1 MWGNLLIK
9 MLDRLVKRGAL
20 TLTMPNGED
29 FRFGDGT
36 SPKVGV
42 RITDVNLPLKLL
54 KNPELAMGEAYMDGT
69 LLIEGDDVRG
79 FLKLVISNHED
90 GNLPGWQKLMKSFRI
105 AKRVWD
111 QWIPQKQAKS
121 NAEHHY
127 DISTEFYY
135 LFLDEDRQYTCAYF
149 KDPDDTLEQ
158 AQINKKRHIGEKL
171 LIEPGMKVLD
181 IGSGWGGLAITL
193 AKEYGANVVG
203 VTLSEEQL
211 KAARIRAEEAGV
223 ADKVE
228 FRLTDYRNV
237 DETFDRIVSVGM
249 LEHVG
254 QPQYATY
261 FEKIDQNLA
270 DDGVALIHFIG
281 RTSPPGNLSPWFQK
295 YIFPGGYTPALSEV
309 LQRVEKTK
317 LQQADV
323 EVWRTHYDRTLNA
336 WLQRFEA
343 RLPEV
348 RAMGYDERFIRM
360 WRYYLIAS
368 ELSMSD
374 MPHVLFHLQLAK
386 HQDTVP
392 VTRDYLYTETQ
403 EKVVDLRAA
412 E

>member
-1 MWGNLLIK
+1 MWDKLFLTMVSK
-9 MLDRLVKRGAL
+9 LVKKGTL
-20 TLTMPNGED
+20 VLTMPDGDEW
-29 FRFGDGT
+29 RFGNGAT
-36 SPKVGV
+36 PKAVV
-42 RITDVNLPLKLL
+42 TLKARDLPFKLIR
-54 KNPELAMGEAYMDGT
+54 NPELALGEAYMDGT
-69 LLIEGDDVRG
+69 LEIEHDNVRG
-79 FLKLVISNHED
+79 LLALLIANHEE
-90 GNLPGWQKLMKSFRI
+90 GNLPRWQKAIKALRI
-105 AKRVWD
+105 AKRRWD
-111 QWIPQKQAKS
+111 QWIPRKTAKR
-121 NAEHHY
+121 NAAHHY

-149 KDPDDTLEQ
+149 RENDESLEQ
-158 AQINKKRHIGEKL
+158 AQINKKRHIAGKL
-171 LIEPGMKVLD
+171 LIEPGMRVLD

-193 AKEYGANVVG
+193 AKEYGAHVVG

-211 KAARIRAEEAGV
+211 KAAKIRAEEAGV

-261 FEKIDQNLA
+261 FNQIDKNLA

-281 RTSPPGNLSPWFQK
+281 RVSPPGNLSPWFQK
-295 YIFPGGYTPALSEV
+295 YIFPGGYTPAMSEV
-309 LQRVEKTK
+309 LREVEKTG
-317 LQQADV
+317 LQQTDI
-323 EVWRTHYDRTLNA
+323 EVWRTHYDRTLNE

-343 RLPEV
+343 KLDQV
-348 RAMGYDERFIRM
+348 REMGYDERFIRM

-374 MPHVLFHLQLAK
+374 MPHVLFQMQLAK
-386 HQDTVP
+386 HQEAVP
-392 VTRDYLYTETQ
+392 VCRDYLYHPDGEN
-403 EKVVDLRAA
+403 VVPIQAA

>member
-1 MWGNLLIK
+1 MWDKLFLTMISK
-9 MLDRLVKRGAL
+9 LVKKG
-20 TLTMPNGED
+20 TLVLNMPNGDEW
-29 FRFGDGT
+29 RFGDGT
-36 SPKVGV
+36 KPQAVVTLKSRGLPFKLV
-42 RITDVNLPLKLL
+42 R
-54 KNPELAMGEAYMDGT
+54 NPELAVGEAYMDGT
-69 LLIEGDDVRG
+69 LVIEDDNVRG
-79 FLKLVISNHED
+79 LLALLIANHEE
-90 GNLPGWQKLMKSFRI
+90 GNMPRWQKMIKALRI
-105 AKRVWD
+105 AKRRWD
-111 QWIPQKQAKS
+111 QWIPRKTAKQ
-121 NAEHHY
+121 NAAHHY
-127 DISTEFYY
+127 DISTDFYY

-149 KDPDDTLEQ
+149 RENDETLEQ
-158 AQINKKRHIGEKL
+158 AQINKKRHIAGKL
-171 LIEPGMKVLD
+171 LIEPGMRVLD

-193 AKEYGANVVG
+193 AKEYGAHVVG

-261 FEKIDQNLA
+261 FNQIDKNLA
-270 DDGVALIHFIG
+270 DDGIALIHFIG
-281 RTSPPGNLSPWFQK
+281 RVSPPGNLSPWFQK
-295 YIFPGGYTPALSEV
+295 YIFPGGYTPAMSEV
-309 LQRVEKTK
+309 LHEVEKTG
-317 LQQADV
+317 LQQADI
-323 EVWRTHYDRTLNA
+323 EVWRTHYDRTLNE
-336 WLQRFEA
+336 WLNRYEA
-343 RLPEV
+343 NLDQV

-392 VTRDYLYTETQ
+392 VCRDYLYRGEE
-403 EKVVDLRAA
+403 EKLVPIRAA